1 MAAHIYC
8 VISDRSA
15 LTLKNPKTVK
25 GKEMRKCDINTPQ
38 VTGRQESIAALS
50 LGKRWSRGPG
60 ARVPAALMEA
70 NFSLSLKLIKPAET
84 ASPNGLNEI
93 FN

>member
-15 LTLKNPKTVK
+15 LTLKNPKTVT
-25 GKEMRKCDINTPQ
+25 GKEMRKRDMNTPQ

-50 LGKRWSRGPG
+50 SGSCRAEAPR
-60 ARVPAALMEA
+60 PA
-70 NFSLSLKLIKPAET
+70 SWQP
-84 ASPNGLNEI
+84 
-93 FN
+93 